1 MVTNRKPDKYTSI
14 TLTDD
19 MPILPE
25 TVRKLLDGMPS
36 FSDITEMRVTTND
49 GPIPTRS
56 VDIYY
61 TTVMPWE
68 DQ

>member
-1 MVTNRKPDKYTSI
+1 MVINRKPDKYASI
-14 TLTDD
+14 IITDD

-36 FSDITEMRVTTND
+36 FSDIVEMRIATGVGT
-49 GPIPTRS
+49 IPTRR

-61 TTVMPWE
+61 TEKMPWE
-68 DQ
+68 AK

>member
-25 TVRKLLDGMPS
+25 IVRKLLDGMPS
-36 FSDITEMRVTTND
+36 FSDIVEMRVTTND
-49 GPIPTRS
+49 GPIPTRR
-56 VDIYY
+56 VDIFY
-61 TTVMPWE
+61 TTSMPW
-68 DQ
+68 DVK

>member
-1 MVTNRKPDKYTSI
+1 MAITRKPDKYASI

-19 MPILPE
+19 KPILPE
-25 TVRKLLDGMPS
+25 TVRKILDAMPS
-36 FSDITEMRVTTND
+36 FSDIIEMRVTTND

-56 VDIYY
+56 VGIYY

-68 DQ
+68 AQ